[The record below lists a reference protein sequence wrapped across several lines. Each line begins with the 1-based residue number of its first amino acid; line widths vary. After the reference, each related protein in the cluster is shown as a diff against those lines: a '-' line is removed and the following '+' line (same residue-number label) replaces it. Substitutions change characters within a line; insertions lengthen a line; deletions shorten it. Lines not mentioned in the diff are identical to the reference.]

1 MEERYFCIGN
11 YWKIH
16 IITAG
21 SAPTLQKM
29 DGHMYSGYLG
39 WEHFWLP
46 IGQHTSFNLT
56 VVGCVRHHVT
66 GINYDEL

>member
-1 MEERYFCIGN
+1 MEDRYFCIGN

-16 IITAG
+16 NITAG

-39 WEHFWLP
+39 CRQSEE
-46 IGQHTSFNLT
+46 
-56 VVGCVRHHVT
+56 T
-66 GINYDEL
+66 GVMKD